1 MTVERIGPPEPASN
15 VKKTEKPTRLPAK
28 GDIDSINVSQ
38 EARRGAEV
46 LKANEAARSAPDIRL
61 DRVEEVKRKLQDPN
75 YPSAEVIEK
84 VAEGIMK
91 SFGI

>member
-1 MTVERIGPPEPASN
+1 MTVERIGPPEPTSD
-15 VKKTEKPTRLPAK
+15 VKKTEKPTRLKTK
-28 GDIDSINVSQ
+28 GEVDSINVSP
-38 EARRGAEV
+38 EARSRAEV
-46 LKANEAARSAPDIRL
+46 FKANEAARSAPDIRL
-61 DRVEEVKRKLQDPN
+61 DRVEEVKRKLEDPN